1 MAKNEKETI
10 FVNEK
15 EYVLEDLS
23 DKAKKLVNHVKDFD
37 NKLNVNRFTHD
48 GLQLGRQKAID
59 LLIEE
64 VESTPEEAQE
74 VAAE

>member
-15 EYVLEDLS
+15 EYAVEDLS
-23 DKAKKLVNHVKDFD
+23 DTAKKLVNHIRDFD

-59 LLIEE
+59 LLAEE
-64 VESTPEEAQE
+64 VEKGSEGM
-74 VAAE
+74 AAE

>member
-10 FVNEK
+10 VVNEK

-23 DKAKKLVNHVKDFD
+23 DAAKKFVDHIKDFD
-37 NKLNVNRFTHD
+37 NKLRVNTFTYD
-48 GLQLGRQKAID
+48 GLQLGRQKAVD

>member
-1 MAKNEKETI
+1 MAKNEKQTI

-23 DKAKKLVNHVKDFD
+23 DAAKEFVDHIKDFD
-37 NKLNVNRFTHD
+37 NKLRVNRFTHN

-64 VESTPEEAQE
+64 VENTTEEAQE